1 MWKIFKVFCNILMF
15 DGISMEQ
22 LCNAALDTTEINLLN
37 YDDARKNLRE
47 HEIQYV

>member
-1 MWKIFKVFCNILMF
+1 MF
-15 DGISMEQ
+15 DGISMDQ
-22 LCNAALDTTEINLLN
+22 LCNAELDTTEINLLN